1 MTTQITGHGNGDEP
15 SVDTDSADDEL
26 RELLRVF
33 LAVRDGD
40 FSVRL
45 PGHWTGLVGKIGDAV
60 NDVVAANQK
69 MAEQLERVGQVV
81 GKEGKT
87 RQSVRFPRQMG
98 AWAGVEASVN
108 TLIDDLLWPTTEVT
122 RALAAVAQGDLLQTV
137 RLEVDGRPLQGE
149 FLRSASIVNTMIK
162 QLSVFTSEVT
172 RVAREV
178 GTEGKL
184 GGQAQV

>member
-1 MTTQITGHGNGDEP
+1 MSTTQITGSGNGDGP
-15 SVDTDSADDEL
+15 PPVGVAGSNDEL

-45 PGHWTGLVGKIGDAV
+45 PGHWTGLVGKIADAV
-60 NDVVAANQK
+60 NDVVRANEN
-69 MAEQLERVGQVV
+69 MAEQLERVGEVV

-87 RQSVRFPRQMG
+87 RQRVKFSWQAG
-98 AWAGVEASVN
+98 AWADMELSVN

-122 RALAAVAQGDLLQTV
+122 RALAAVAQGNLSQTM
-137 RLEVDGRPLQGE
+137 RLDVDGRPLQGE
-149 FLRSASIVNTMIK
+149 FLRSATIVNSMIK
-162 QLSVFTSEVT
+162 QLGVFTSEVT

-178 GTEGKL
+178 GSEER
-184 GGQAQV
+184 